1 MQCACCWA
9 LFCLCVQKCPLQQ
22 ELARQGAIPAVL
34 RAMRMANAKARSHL
48 DMRAHL
54 YAQLEVQEA
63 GCWVLRELATAVT
76 SNVQL
81 SDALFRPSFGI
92 GSQVGRHG
100 EGLEEASLCVK
111 MLSGASCLQCHARP
125 RCARGAEGWRLS
137 LKNMAKFCCKKLFSI
152 LMFLGGFN
160 VLLSYLSYFILCFFI
175 FQTYIMCPI
184 RPALRP
190 DNA

>member
-48 DMRAHL
+48 DMRADL

-100 EGLEEASLCVK
+100 EGLEEGSLCVK

-125 RCARGAEGWRLS
+125 RRARGAEGWRLS
-137 LKNMAKFCCKKLFSI
+137 LKQNMAKFRCKKLFS
-152 LMFLGGFN
+152 MFFSGFN
-160 VLLSYLSYFILCFFI
+160 VLLSYFILCFF
-175 FQTYIMCPI
+175 YIPN
-184 RPALRP
+184 LYYVS
-190 DNA
+190 